1 MTGDPMILIS
11 QASSLGRVNTWR
23 SDHLDPSAYSDCRHG
38 SPRKVVLLS
47 VSKQLRQGCNT
58 GEKAGHKG
66 KELHSSAHGDDRREF
81 LWDRNEL
88 YP

>member
-23 SDHLDPSAYSDCRHG
+23 SDRLDPSAYSESKHG
-38 SPRKVVLLS
+38 APRKVVLLC

-58 GEKAGHKG
+58 GEKEAVKA
-66 KELHSSAHGDDRREF
+66 KSSTALPMEKI
-81 LWDRNEL
+81 E
-88 YP
+88 